1 MSDAWVRGNHEL
13 NFPESFSNNVSPKK
27 WFWWLNDLPL
37 APLSHL
43 SCVNWATICNS
54 LLTRPLY
61 LVLTLKN
68 CRRPFWWP
76 CLWNSEIYQ
85 EISPFRV
92 LWKVFVSDGFTD
104 FRVTHLKLEGTSL
117 IQVTKGECWDLG
129 TTSTGSCSN
138 SHAVIVENITTLPS
152 NWQWGEAILNGW
164 KAWIL
169 EYKKK
174 YSFMIFKH

>member
-1 MSDAWVRGNHEL
+1 MTKWPPSGPAKSLVMRKL
-13 NFPESFSNNVSPKK
+13 SNY
-27 WFWWLNDLPL
+27 LQLTTHT
-37 APLSHL
+37 APLSRSHFEKL
-43 SCVNWATICNS
+43 QK
-54 LLTRPLY
+54 
-61 LVLTLKN
+61 TL
-68 CRRPFWWP
+68 WWP

-92 LWKVFVSDGFTD
+92 LWKVFVSEGFTD

-129 TTSTGSCSN
+129 TTSTASCSN

-152 NWQWGEAILNGW
+152 NSQWGEAILNGW
-164 KAWIL
+164 KVWIL